1 MRFVLAIFVA
11 TIFVSAIL
19 GNAFAEGLKVCL
31 GHRLGQMNPKAVD
44 ANIVVRRAHEL
55 PTGGK
60 DRAIQEGSISLLRD
74 TVHED
79 SVVLLAVEKVPNDE
93 AKGRVGDRLYDRKF
107 SIPPP
112 CNQRDNQRRTANRI
126 ENPRRSTE
134 VLYETANV
142 RQDRGRGGFSTFR
155 WW

>member
-1 MRFVLAIFVA
+1 
-11 TIFVSAIL
+11 
-19 GNAFAEGLKVCL
+19 
-31 GHRLGQMNPKAVD
+31 MNPKAVD

-60 DRAIQEGSISLLRD
+60 DSAIQEGGISLLRD

-79 SVVLLAVEKVPNDE
+79 RVVLLAVEKVPYAE
-93 AKGRVGDRLYDRKF
+93 VKGRVRDRLDDRKF

-112 CNQRDNQRRTANRI
+112 CHQRDNQRRTAKGI
-126 ENPRRSTE
+126 E
-134 VLYETANV
+134 VLRRAAESFDETANV
-142 RQDRGRGGFSTFR
+142 RQDSVRGGFSTFR